1 MENHKALVKSVTS
14 GGGGGRVGAGRRVS
28 EVESTRLL
36 MGGGKNQ
43 GIKQRKD
50 ERPRQDRDVR

>member
-36 MGGGKNQ
+36 MGGGAKIRESNREKMR
-43 GIKQRKD
+43 GRGRT
-50 ERPRQDRDVR
+50 EM